1 MTDEAPTTAP
11 PSETPRR
18 APRYRAPIAI
28 GVVLVVLALVFH
40 ARLIAWFTGA
50 STGEFGKAATT
61 TAGTWTIATSIDP
74 DPPREKGNRA
84 RVELRDQTGKPIDGA
99 DVTVTY
105 DMAAMGSMPE
115 MKSDI
120 HAKPVGSGAYEAT
133 FDLPMSGSWTL
144 IVAAKQGA
152 TAATARYTLTVGAK
166 GLTSLGGEGGG
177 GSAGSAGD
185 ISYYT
190 CSMHPSVHA
199 HEPGKC
205 PVCSMDLQ
213 PVTRADEQSGV
224 VQIDDARREAIG
236 VRTEKATKAP
246 MTLDIKAVGKLTYD
260 ESRLHDVVLKF
271 GGYISDLRIT
281 ATGQAVKKG
290 EPLFQIYSPEIF
302 AAQQDYVLARQSR
315 EALGK
320 GDDLVRAAETRLSL
334 LGLTSDQIESIAK
347 SGKPIEKLAFAA
359 PAGGYVIE
367 KNVVDG
373 AAVKAGDRVF
383 RIAALDKVWVEAD
396 VFEADL
402 ARITKGQ
409 TASVTLSYVQGRTF
423 DGKVTFVYPYLDPNT
438 RTGRVRIELPNAGL
452 ELKPDM
458 YADVTFH
465 LDLGPRLQ
473 IPVSAIVYT
482 GPRKVVL
489 VDIGGG
495 RIAPREVQIG
505 AQSGDRAEVTSG
517 LNEGDAVVTSG
528 NFLIA
533 AESRIRSSGTFW
545 KETK

>member
-1 MTDEAPTTAP
+1 MTDDQSAP
-11 PSETPRR
+11 PPPSR
-18 APRYRAPIAI
+18 AKRYRAPIVV

-40 ARLIAWFTGA
+40 ARLIAWFTGGP
-50 STGEFGKAATT
+50 TGEFGSATTT
-61 TAGTWTIATSIDP
+61 TAGTWSIATSIEP

-84 RVELRDQTGKPIDGA
+84 RVEIKDQAAKPVGGA
-99 DVTVTY
+99 EVTVTY
-105 DMAAMGSMPE
+105 DMPAMGTMQE
-115 MKSDI
+115 MRGEI
-120 HAKPVGSGAYEAT
+120 HAQAAGDGRYEAA
-133 FDLPMSGSWTL
+133 FDLPMSGTWTI
-144 IVAAKQGA
+144 IVAAKNA
-152 TAATARYTLTVGAK
+152 ETSASARYSLTVGEK
-166 GLTSLGGEGGG
+166 GLRALGGEGAGG
-177 GSAGSAGD
+177 GSGSD
-185 ISYYT
+185 VSYYT

-213 PVTRADEQSGV
+213 PVTKADEQSGV
-224 VQIDDARREAIG
+224 VQLDEARRDAIG
-236 VRTEKATKAP
+236 VRTEKAVKAP
-246 MTLDIKAVGKLTYD
+246 MTIEIKAVGKLTYD

-281 ATGQAVKKG
+281 ATGQYVKKG

-302 AAQQDYVLARQSR
+302 AAEQDYLLARQSR

-320 GDDLVRAAETRLSL
+320 GDDLVRAAETKLSL
-334 LGLTSDQIESIAK
+334 LGLTTDQIESIAK
-347 SGKPIEKLAFAA
+347 SGKPIEKVAFAA

-383 RIAALDKVWVEAD
+383 RIAGLDKVWVEAD
-396 VFEADL
+396 VFEPDL

-409 TASVTLSYVQGRTF
+409 TATVTLSYLQGKTF
-423 DGKVTFVYPYLDPNT
+423 EGKVTFVYPYLDPNT
-438 RTGRVRIELPNAGL
+438 RTGRVRIELPNSGL

-458 YADVTFH
+458 YADVLFH

-489 VDIGGG
+489 VDLGGG
-495 RIAPREVQIG
+495 RIAPRDVQIG
-505 AQSGDRAEVTSG
+505 AQTGDRAEVVSG

-545 KETK
+545 KEAK